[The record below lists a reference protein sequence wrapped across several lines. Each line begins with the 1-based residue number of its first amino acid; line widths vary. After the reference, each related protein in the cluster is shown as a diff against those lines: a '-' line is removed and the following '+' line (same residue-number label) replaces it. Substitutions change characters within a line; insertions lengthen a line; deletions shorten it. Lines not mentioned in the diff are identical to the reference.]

1 MTSFLRFMSSSGVA
15 NARPWTNSCTLPL
28 SGIIGAVVGIGIG
41 LVDFGLVASFVRR
54 LLTGRMARLSP
65 WATEGLMRVLFLV
78 NALVFGALGW
88 WFGVSMAGTGLAPT
102 GG

>member
-1 MTSFLRFMSSSGVA
+1 MQHQRD
-15 NARPWTNSCTLPL
+15 LPL

-65 WATEGLMRVLFLV
+65 RATEGLMRVLFLV